1 MADRLIQARE
11 LTRVYRTDAG
21 DVDALRGV
29 DLDIQAGEIVAILG
43 PSGCGKTTLVNCLSG
58 IDVPTSGT
66 VSFDGQRLDG
76 LSDQARTRL
85 RSRQMGFVFQ
95 AFNLIQVLSAAENVE
110 MPLLLQ
116 AGDRSTAR
124 ERALAALDQ
133 VGLADR
139 AEHLPAQLSGGEQQR
154 VALARS
160 LVTEP
165 RVVWADEPTGNLDAE
180 SGKRV
185 LALMEDL
192 NESFGQTYVIVTH
205 DLKVV
210 EIADRVLHMESG
222 QIDRDERGRRRLA

>member
-1 MADRLIQARE
+1 MADALIRARD

-21 DVDALRGV
+21 EVQALRGV
-29 DLDIQAGEIVAILG
+29 DLDIEAGEIVAILG

-66 VSFDGQRLDG
+66 VAFDDQRLDG

-85 RSRQMGFVFQ
+85 RSQQMGFVFQ

-110 MPLLLQ
+110 LPILLQ
-116 AGDRSTAR
+116 AGQQATAR
-124 ERALAALDQ
+124 KRALAALEQ
-133 VGLADR
+133 VDLADR
-139 AEHLPAQLSGGEQQR
+139 ADHLPSQLSGGEQQR

-165 RVVWADEPTGNLDAE
+165 RVVWADEPTGNLDAA

-192 NESFGQTYVIVTH
+192 NEAFGQTYVIVTH
-205 DLKVV
+205 DMKVV